1 MKSLLAAAAVI
12 ALLAPAVAHADPA
25 ADALARYVA
34 WRGGAPFASAQGL
47 AVRGTMDNGRYQG
60 TLERRIEPGRLAEHI
75 AVGSADMR
83 RALIGEGGWTVTFSG
98 QVEDAGE
105 VAAQE
110 AARRR
115 LAAFDDAFDGAHG
128 AVTLAPDETFD
139 GKRVQ
144 VLRVAFTTG
153 GAYEL
158 LLDRASGA
166 LLADRSTEEG
176 VPTTTRYADWRMVEG
191 VRMAFRQ
198 VQTTE
203 GEPLTLTTTLTS
215 VEIDPAADA
224 SAFARPDSR
233 RIYSFPQGRAA
244 TAPLG
249 FELFLGNRIVIPAQV
264 NGVATPVMLDSGAE
278 VTVLDK
284 AYAEKLGI
292 KPDGLVAALGTGGR
306 DVAELA
312 SGVTLQLGEVELK
325 GVTVAIMDL
334 SPIAAGIG
342 RPLPAIL
349 GKEVLNVLTVQLD
362 FAGKTITF
370 HDPASYQPPA
380 GAVAVPVSNV
390 GGLHAIPVSIEG
402 AAPVLMHFDLGNG
415 SPMLVYPNYWKPQAM
430 LTGRPVSKILSGGVG
445 AGGPRTRSIATVR
458 TISLG
463 GIEVRDVPAV
473 FGDEDNSVFNIGHT
487 SGNVGMP
494 VLSRFGLTTDYARNR
509 LLLTPRADALAAP
522 FVKDRA
528 GALVRPADG
537 GLTIA
542 LVAPGSPA
550 EAAGLKPGQLITAVD
565 GRPAVE
571 LGVAGYSALRTAK
584 AGSVMTLTLQD
595 GAQAPLTLKDYY

>member
-1 MKSLLAAAAVI
+1 MKSLLAAAAAV
-12 ALLAPAVAHADPA
+12 ALLAPAAAHADPA

-34 WRGGAPFASAQGL
+34 WRGGAPFAKAQGL

-60 TLERRIEPGRLAEHI
+60 TVERRIEPGRLAEHI

-83 RALIGEGGWTVTFSG
+83 RALIGEDGWTVTLSG

-105 VAAQE
+105 PAAKE

-115 LAAFDDAFDGAHG
+115 LAAFDDAFDGRHG
-128 AVTLAPDETFD
+128 QVTLAPDETFD
-139 GKRVQ
+139 GKPVQ
-144 VLRVAFTTG
+144 VLRVAFTGG

-158 LLDRASGA
+158 LLDPASGA
-166 LLADRSTEEG
+166 LLADRMTDEG
-176 VPTTTRYADWRMVEG
+176 VATTTRYADWRMVEG

-198 VQTTE
+198 VQQTQ
-203 GEPLTLTTTLTS
+203 GEPLTLTTALTS
-215 VEIDPAADA
+215 VDIDPAPDA
-224 SAFARPDSR
+224 AAFARPEPR

-244 TAPLG
+244 TAPLA
-249 FELFLGNRIVIPAQV
+249 FELFLGNRIVIPAAV

-312 SGVTLQLGEVELK
+312 SGVTLTLGEVELK
-325 GVTVAIMDL
+325 DVTVALMDL

-370 HDPASYQPPA
+370 HDPARYQAPA

-430 LTGRPVSKILSGGVG
+430 LARRPASKTLSGGVG
-445 AGGPRTRSIATVR
+445 AGGPRTRTIATVK
-458 TISLG
+458 TIAIG
-463 GIEVRDVPAV
+463 GVEVRDIPAV

-509 LLLTPRADALAAP
+509 LLLTPRPDALAAP

-528 GALVRPADG
+528 GALVRPAEG
-537 GLTIA
+537 GLAIA

-550 EAAGLKPGQLITAVD
+550 EAAGLKAGQLITALD
-565 GRPAVE
+565 GRPASE
-571 LGVAGYSALRTAK
+571 LGVAGYTALRTAK
-584 AGSVMTLTLQD
+584 AGGVLTLTLQD
-595 GAQAPLTLKDYY
+595 GAQVPLTLKDYY

>member
-1 MKSLLAAAAVI
+1 
-12 ALLAPAVAHADPA
+12 
-25 ADALARYVA
+25 
-34 WRGGAPFASAQGL
+34 
-47 AVRGTMDNGRYQG
+47 
-60 TLERRIEPGRLAEHI
+60 
-75 AVGSADMR
+75 MR
-83 RALIGEGGWTVTFSG
+83 RALIGEGGWSVTFSG
-98 QVEDAGE
+98 EVEDAGE
-105 VAAQE
+105 PAAQE

-115 LAAFDDAFDGAHG
+115 LSAFDDAFDGAHG
-128 AVTLAPDETFD
+128 QVTLAPDETFD
-139 GKRVQ
+139 GKPVQ
-144 VLRVAFTTG
+144 VLRVAFTSG

-158 LLDRASGA
+158 LLDPASGA

-176 VPTTTRYADWRMVEG
+176 VPTTTRFADWRMVEG
-191 VRMAFRQ
+191 VRMAFHQ

-203 GEPLTLTTTLTS
+203 GEPLTLTTRLTS
-215 VEIDPAADA
+215 VDIDPAADA
-224 SAFARPDSR
+224 AAFERPASR

-244 TAPLG
+244 TAPLA
-249 FELFLGNRIVIPAQV
+249 FELFLGNRIVIPAAI

-306 DVAELA
+306 DIAELA
-312 SGVTLQLGEVELK
+312 SGVTLKLGEVELK

-370 HDPASYQPPA
+370 HDPASFQAPA
-380 GAVAVPVSNV
+380 DAVAVPVSNV

-402 AAPVLMHFDLGNG
+402 ADPVLMHFDLGNG

-430 LTGRPVSKILSGGVG
+430 LTDRPASKVLSGGVG
-445 AGGPRTRSIATVR
+445 AGGPRTRTIATVK

-463 GIEVRDVPAV
+463 GIAVRDVPAV

-509 LLLTPRADALAAP
+509 ILLTPRADALAAP

-528 GALVRPADG
+528 GALVRPAEG

-550 EAAGLKPGQLITAVD
+550 EAAGLKAGQLITAVD
-565 GRPAVE
+565 GRPAAE